1 MSLLFA
7 EDTAS
12 NPHSVNVTENRGHIS
27 PLSTEIC
34 PPSGQASGD
43 DNPLMENII
52 HQRIRERLTEL
63 NLTEEQASRSA
74 GLDKT
79 YLRKLFERPSSSP
92 RGNTL
97 EQLARALQV
106 DVAFLVAPAAHG
118 GELVVEKVDSSKVAN
133 EVKSAPVSPPSRQV
147 MPNDVPVLG
156 TAAGSMEG
164 AFQLTDGVIDYVR
177 RPPALMNTRDVYS
190 IFVEG
195 SSMYPEH
202 KHGDLRFVSPH
213 KPARVGDSVVIQIK
227 NDGRLTFDAMIG
239 HLVKRTSTQLQ
250 IGKLNPEMTLT
261 FALSDI
267 ASIHKVL
274 DMNELFGV

>member
-1 MSLLFA
+1 
-7 EDTAS
+7 
-12 NPHSVNVTENRGHIS
+12 
-27 PLSTEIC
+27 
-34 PPSGQASGD
+34 
-43 DNPLMENII
+43 MENFV
-52 HQRIRERLTEL
+52 HQRIRNRLKEL
-63 NLTEEQASRSA
+63 NLTEEQASRNA

-97 EQLARALQV
+97 ERLAQALQV
-106 DVAFLVAPAAHG
+106 DVTHLVHSPSDQHQSDFMLEHPDG
-118 GELVVEKVDSSKVAN
+118 TKSQV
-133 EVKSAPVSPPSRQV
+133 EVKSAPINPPARQS

-177 RPPALMNTRDVYS
+177 RPPALMNARDVYS

-213 KPARVGDSVVIQIK
+213 KPARVGDSIVIQIK
-227 NDGRLTFDAMIG
+227 NDGRLTYDAMIG
-239 HLVKRTSTQLQ
+239 HLLKRTSTQIQ

-261 FALSDI
+261 YSLNDI
-267 ASIHKVL
+267 VSIHKVL